1 MSTPHPAV
9 RGQPALWGLMWIA
22 VWGFSGFF
30 LSYSTLVPISLD
42 RGLTAVTGGTL
53 LTIMMLSVIAVQ
65 PAAPA
70 LRQRWGPRRT
80 IGSSLLLMAV
90 GHGASLVIPH
100 PVAALLV
107 TGVAVGCGFGVLVV
121 VATAAVP
128 AVSRPDR
135 AGHALGQFG
144 AATSAAAAVGA
155 PLGLWF
161 SGVVPLE
168 VFRLMAAT
176 CVLLAFAALR
186 GVPDRVAEVS
196 GAGAVEPLEP
206 LEPLET
212 TVEGEARRDG
222 AARSSVTVSGR
233 VSARWWAA
241 LGPVLLPFLVSMAAY
256 GLVIAF
262 GPGGGTAHP
271 AVFIAT
277 MQAASV
283 AGRWVSGSLTD
294 RLDPTAV
301 YTAGIAMTA
310 AGLVAVALV
319 GSPCLLAACLVLM
332 GLGIGTVQS
341 ASLVMAFARATSHGA
356 ASVGWNMSFDTGLG
370 LAGVFGGL
378 GFTYLGPGATF
389 AGVAGLLLLAS
400 IPLWLRRNRNLSRH
414 RNRRQNG

>member
-1 MSTPHPAV
+1 MTTETTSS
-9 RGQPALWGLMWIA
+9 RGPTGLMGLLWIA

-30 LSYSTLVPISLD
+30 LSYSTMVPIGLA
-42 RGLTAVTGGTL
+42 RGLSAVTGGTL
-53 LTIMMLSVIAVQ
+53 LTVMMLSVIVVQ
-65 PAAPA
+65 PAAPV

-80 IGSSLLLMAV
+80 VGTSLLLMAA

-107 TGVAVGCGFGVLVV
+107 TGLAVGCGFGILVV

-128 AVSRPDR
+128 LVSQPGR
-135 AGHALGQFG
+135 AGRALGQFG
-144 AATSAAAAVGA
+144 AATSGAAAVGA

-168 VFRLMAAT
+168 NFRLAAAV
-176 CVLLAFAALR
+176 CVLLAFVTLR
-186 GVPDRVAEVS
+186 GIPDRVA
-196 GAGAVEPLEP
+196 GATAPSAS
-206 LEPLET
+206 T
-212 TVEGEARRDG
+212 AEGEAGQGG
-222 AARSSVTVSGR
+222 AARASGTG
-233 VSARWWAA
+233 SEPAATGWWAA

-262 GPGGGTAHP
+262 GPGGDTAHP

-310 AGLVAVALV
+310 AGLVAVALTE
-319 GSPCLLAACLVLM
+319 PPWLLAACLVLM
-332 GLGIGTVQS
+332 GVGIGTVQS
-341 ASLVMAFARATSHGA
+341 ASLVMAFARAGSHGQ

-370 LAGVFGGL
+370 LAGVFGGV
-378 GFTYLGPGATF
+378 GFTYLGSGITF
-389 AGVAGLLLLAS
+389 AGVAGLILLAG
-400 IPLWLRRNRNLSRH
+400 IPLWLSRA
-414 RNRRQNG
+414 R

>member
-30 LSYSTLVPISLD
+30 LSYSTMVPISLD

-80 IGSSLLLMAV
+80 IGSSLLLMAG
-90 GHGASLVIPH
+90 GHGASLFIPH

-135 AGHALGQFG
+135 AGRALGQFG

-168 VFRLMAAT
+168 AFRLVAAT
-176 CVLLAFAALR
+176 CVLLAFVALR
-186 GVPDRVAEVS
+186 GVPDRAAEVS
-196 GAGAVEPLEP
+196 GTGTVEPLD
-206 LEPLET
+206 PLET
-212 TVEGEARRDG
+212 TSEGEAPQAG
-222 AARSSVTVSGR
+222 AARASGTG
-233 VSARWWAA
+233 SGPAAARWWAA

-262 GPGGGTAHP
+262 GPGGDTAHP

-283 AGRWVSGSLTD
+283 AGRWISGSLTD
-294 RLDPTAV
+294 RLDHTAV

-319 GSPCLLAACLVLM
+319 ESPWLLAACLVLM
-332 GLGIGTVQS
+332 GVGIGTVQS
-341 ASLVMAFARATSHGA
+341 ASLVMAFARAASHGR

-370 LAGVFGGL
+370 LAGVFGGV
-378 GFTYLGPGATF
+378 GFTYLGPEVTF
-389 AGVAGLLLLAS
+389 AGVASLILLAG
-400 IPLWLRRNRNLSRH
+400 IPLWLRRSRPH
-414 RNRRQNG
+414 GRSRNRSQNG